1 MKKQLPQLGEQI
13 TENGLY
19 KFVAL
24 LVALVIWTS
33 TLWGKKDAILI
44 RDMDLEFLVR
54 ANHQISE
61 PVERKV
67 TVKVSGPRSALKRF
81 SQVSNVVSVNLTDD
95 SVGLHEVEISSRT
108 LDLPPGVRLLSV
120 QPNRLK
126 VDIQDTTAE

>member
-1 MKKQLPQLGEQI
+1 MKKQLPQIGERI
-13 TENGLY
+13 AENGLY

-24 LVALVIWTS
+24 LVALVIWAS

-54 ANHQISE
+54 GNHHISE
-61 PVERKV
+61 TVERKV

-81 SQVSNVVSVNLTDD
+81 SQVSNVVSINLTNDL
-95 SVGLHEVEISSRT
+95 SGPHEVEISSRT

-126 VDIQDTTAE
+126 VDILENQ